1 MYNFNSL
8 FFLLLELI
16 LKEIFIK
23 TEYIKLGQFVKF
35 INLISNGSDI
45 KSFLHQNTIQVNG
58 EIENRR
64 GRKLFSGDQV
74 KILGLTYLIKNN

>member
-1 MYNFNSL
+1 M
-8 FFLLLELI
+8 EII

-23 TEYIKLGQFVKF
+23 TEYIKLGQFVKY

-45 KSFLHQNTIQVNG
+45 KIFLSQNEIIING

-64 GRKLFSGDQV
+64 GRKIYNGDQV
-74 KILGLTYLIKNN
+74 EILGLTYVVINK

>member
-1 MYNFNSL
+1 M
-8 FFLLLELI
+8 EII

-23 TEYIKLGQFVKF
+23 TEYIKLGQFVKY

-45 KSFLHQNTIQVNG
+45 KIFLSQNQIIVNG

-64 GRKLFSGDQV
+64 GRKIYNGDQV
-74 KILGLTYLIKNN
+74 EILGLTYVVINK